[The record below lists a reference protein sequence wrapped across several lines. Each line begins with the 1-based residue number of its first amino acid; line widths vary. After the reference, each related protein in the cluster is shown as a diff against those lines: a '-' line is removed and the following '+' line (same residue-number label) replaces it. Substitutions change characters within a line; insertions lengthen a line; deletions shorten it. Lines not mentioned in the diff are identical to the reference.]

1 MTERAKIRGVWLKRQ
16 GEDNQI
22 LKNSKNSRKPQNS
35 LEGILLYHILITV
48 ELDLHWVKDI
58 NVSIRNFYRSHTKV
72 QCLTVL
78 NHYHKLLTKLPH
90 ARYWLALCTLSL
102 TSIYSCSCFTPASET
117 VNCWI
122 ISFSLSWC
130 SGKKKNSSQKF
141 VSRSSYCLE
150 ILD

>member
-1 MTERAKIRGVWLKRQ
+1 M
-16 GEDNQI
+16 
-22 LKNSKNSRKPQNS
+22 
-35 LEGILLYHILITV
+35 EGILLYHILITV
-48 ELDLHWVKDI
+48 ELDLHWAKDI

-90 ARYWLALCTLSL
+90 VRYLLALCTLSL

-117 VNCWI
+117 VNRWI

-130 SGKKKNSSQKF
+130 SGKKKIVHRNLYLDPPIVLKYWINPNILCE
-141 VSRSSYCLE
+141 VSLICLTHTFRVT
-150 ILD
+150 